1 MGWLVAENVV
11 TAYGLLGDLVKL
23 YPELQKV
30 FDLIN
35 KGDDTQAELEFYKTG
50 YYQNLSSTAK
60 DRAKKKASQPGLYLQ
75 ELDAFKQTQR
85 IRLTQKG
92 ITVDDAILED
102 AFLKGYTENQVDAL
116 ALSKF
121 TGKIG
126 GTTIGNVQNLNE
138 YANQFGMSYNQA
150 TLDSWSK
157 GIAGGTTTVYD
168 VQSKIRQDAASA
180 YPVYADG
187 LLKGTSL
194 DALASAYKSSM
205 ANILE
210 IDPDAISWNDPT
222 LRTALQYVDT
232 NGKPAM
238 KPIWQFENELRND
251 PRWEYT
257 NNARA
262 KVDSLS
268 LKVLRTDWGLV

>member
-1 MGWLVAENVV
+1 MGWLVAESIA

-35 KGDDTQAELEFYKTG
+35 KGDDTQAELEFYKTT
-50 YYQNLSSTAK
+50 YYQNLSTTAK
-60 DRAKKKASQPGLYLQ
+60 DRAKKKASQPGVYTQ
-75 ELDAFKQTQR
+75 ELDAFKLNQR
-85 IRLTQKG
+85 SRLTQKG
-92 ITVDDAILED
+92 ITVDDATLED

-116 ALSKF
+116 ALTKF
-121 TGKIG
+121 TGRIG

-138 YANQFGMSYNQA
+138 YANQFGMSYNQV
-150 TLDSWSK
+150 TLDTWSRSL
-157 GIAGGTTTVYD
+157 AAGTTTIYD
-168 VQSKIRQDAASA
+168 IQDKIRKDSASA
-180 YPVYADG
+180 YPVFADQIS
-187 LLKGTSL
+187 KGTTL

-210 IDPDAISWNDPT
+210 IDQDSISYNDPT
-222 LRTALQYVDT
+222 LRTALQYIDKD
-232 NGKPAM
+232 GKPAL
-238 KPIWQFENELRND
+238 KPIWQFENDLRND

-257 NNARA
+257 DNARS
-262 KVDSLS
+262 KIDSLS